1 MNGNCDLSY
10 SDHSTEAEVR
20 HSFNDSFLLDWLCG
34 TYWQRLP
41 ERSKFYWLLANR
53 WLATE

>member
-1 MNGNCDLSY
+1 MNGNYDLSY
-10 SDHSTEAEVR
+10 TVIIPLKLKC
-20 HSFNDSFLLDWLCG
+20 DSFLLDWLCG